1 MTLQEKKKIKEKIAS
16 DIATLTL
23 QIKALE
29 EKNMPVATDCSLDDL
44 TRTETIN
51 AQEINHKI
59 LDESRLRLTRL
70 KNALLRIDKPMFG
83 ICIECEE
90 EIGFGRMSIRPESV
104 RCVSCANTSR

>member
-1 MTLQEKKKIKEKIAS
+1 MTSEEKNMIKEKIAS
-16 DIATLTL
+16 DIATLTE

-59 LDESRLRLTRL
+59 LDESKLRLTRL
-70 KNALLRIDKPMFG
+70 QNALLRIDKPMFG
-83 ICIECEE
+83 ICIECGE

-104 RCVSCANTSR
+104 RCVACAGSR